1 MQSTDLIRWSGLA
14 AVLGGA
20 LLIVS
25 DFLTFT
31 VLSGDITEVV
41 TTGAYLADGS
51 IRVLAGVLLLLG
63 LVGLY
68 VRQSEAVGILGLVAF
83 LVAFAGTALILGTW
97 WTNAFVA
104 PSLAT
109 DAPAFLEAGP
119 TGVLGVAFTLS
130 FAVAGVGWLLFG
142 AASFKARVYPRAA
155 TVVLMV
161 GAALTFVPLPGG
173 QVVFE
178 VAVAWLGLVLLSQKE
193 TSVQQAELVPER
205 VK

>member
-1 MQSTDLIRWSGLA
+1 MRSSDLIRWSGLA
-14 AVLGGA
+14 AILGVA
-20 LLIVS
+20 LLVVS
-25 DFLTFT
+25 DFLGFT
-31 VLSGDITEVV
+31 VLSGELTEVA

-51 IRVLAGVLLLLG
+51 ARVLGGVLLLLG

-68 VRQSEAVGILGLVAF
+68 ARQSEVSGALGLVAF
-83 LVAFAGTALILGTW
+83 LIAFTGTALIAGTW

-119 TGVLGVAFTLS
+119 TGVLGVAYTLS
-130 FAVAGVGWLLFG
+130 FALAAVGWLLFG
-142 AASFKARVYPRAA
+142 LVSLRARVYPRPAV
-155 TVVLMV
+155 VVLMV
-161 GAALTFVPLPGG
+161 GAALTFAPLPGS

-178 VAVAWLGLVLLSQKE
+178 VAVAWLGLVLFSQKE
-193 TSVQQAELVPER
+193 ASAQQSER